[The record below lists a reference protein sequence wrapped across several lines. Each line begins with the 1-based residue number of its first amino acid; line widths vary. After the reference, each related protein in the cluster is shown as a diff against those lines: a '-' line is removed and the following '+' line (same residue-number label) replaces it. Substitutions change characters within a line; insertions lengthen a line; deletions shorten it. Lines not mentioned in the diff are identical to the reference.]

1 MNPVCGQG
9 GALPAKSR
17 EKDQMTIFSRTPAI
31 PPSFPPRH
39 LGRSRAAAFAVS
51 TVLVLLLLFPSFRD
65 GPSGHEAPGNRAET
79 AGVDEQLGKRIP
91 LELTFRDETGTAV
104 RLGDL
109 IRGPT
114 ILMPVYYGCTNVCT
128 YLQGRMAGTLQK
140 IERKPLDDYRVISVS
155 FDDAEGP
162 ELASRSK
169 TIYLTAMGNR
179 FPPEGW
185 RFLTGDR
192 ENIRR
197 LTDAIGFHVQRR
209 GKEFLHPVA
218 TVVLAGDGTI
228 IRYLYGISV
237 LPKDLALAITEA
249 KSGVAGASVRK
260 LMEFCFTYD
269 PAGKTYVFNLLRVSA
284 TVVVLCAGSFLT
296 FLLLTGKKR
305 TTRSMEK

>member
-1 MNPVCGQG
+1 M
-9 GALPAKSR
+9 S
-17 EKDQMTIFSRTPAI
+17 
-31 PPSFPPRH
+31 
-39 LGRSRAAAFAVS
+39 
-51 TVLVLLLLFPSFRD
+51 VLLALLLLPP
-65 GPSGHEAPGNRAET
+65 GSGSARGVGAPGSRGEA

-91 LELTFRDETGTAV
+91 LELAFRDETGTTV

-109 IRGPT
+109 ITGPT

-128 YLQGRMAGTLQK
+128 YLQARMAGTLQK

-155 FDDAEGP
+155 FDDTEGP

-169 TIYLTAMGNR
+169 TIYLTAMENR

-192 ENIRR
+192 DNIRR
-197 LTDAIGFHVQRR
+197 LTDAIGFHFQRQ
-209 GKEFLHPVA
+209 GKDFLHPVA
-218 TVVLAGDGTI
+218 TVVLARDGTI
-228 IRYLYGISV
+228 IRYLYGIAV
-237 LPKDLALAITEA
+237 LPKDLTLAITEA

-284 TVVVLCAGSFLT
+284 TVVILCAGGFLA

-305 TTRSMEK
+305 TTRSTEKQ